1 MYGMIAISYLYS
13 GETLANR
20 EKILQGQK
28 DYELSDVG
36 RDQAR
41 QLGAKLRGS
50 DFAAAFTSDLC
61 RASEVSSLLVQEL
74 DCGLGVLIW

>member
-1 MYGMIAISYLYS
+1 MHCVYEYDLHVLLYS

-20 EKILQGQK
+20 EKILQGQM
-28 DYELSDVG
+28 DYKLSEEG

-41 QLGAKLRGS
+41 QLGVKLRGS

-61 RASEVSSLLVQEL
+61 RASEVSSLLV
-74 DCGLGVLIW
+74 

>member
-1 MYGMIAISYLYS
+1 M
-13 GETLANR
+13 
-20 EKILQGQK
+20 

-50 DFAAAFTSDLC
+50 SFAAAFTSDLC
-61 RASEVSSLLVQEL
+61 RASEVSSLLYSARV
-74 DCGLGVLIW
+74 GLRSQGAYWT